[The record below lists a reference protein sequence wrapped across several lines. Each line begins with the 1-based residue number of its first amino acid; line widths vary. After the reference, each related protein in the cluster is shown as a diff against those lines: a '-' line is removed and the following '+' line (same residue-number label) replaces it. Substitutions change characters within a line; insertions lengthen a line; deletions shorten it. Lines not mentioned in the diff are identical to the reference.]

1 MKIDI
6 YAKNYEVGEKLKS
19 ITEQKLAKLDKY
31 FKDDGTAAKVSFK
44 KQGNSL
50 TTEIMLD
57 FNGKLVRATA
67 TSDNFY
73 DNIDVILPK
82 LEGQIRK
89 HRTKF
94 DKHNKNAAFSE
105 AAIYDLKNKEEN
117 VKSQLVKKKN
127 FALSPMTVKEAE
139 EEMELLGHSF
149 YVFLEAKSNSIQVL
163 YKRND
168 GDLGLIVPQI

>member
-6 YAKNYEVGEKLKS
+6 YAKNYEVGEKLKNV
-19 ITEQKLAKLDKY
+19 TEQKLAKLDKY
-31 FKDDGTAAKVSFK
+31 FKDDESVAKVTFK
-44 KQGNSL
+44 KQANSL

-67 TSDNFY
+67 SSDNFY

-94 DKHNKNAAFSE
+94 DKHNKNVAFNDV
-105 AAIYDLKNKEEN
+105 AIYDVENKEEKN
-117 VKSQLVKKKN
+117 RSEVVKKKS
-127 FALSPMTVKEAE
+127 FALTPMTVKEAE
-139 EEMELLGHSF
+139 EEM
-149 YVFLEAKSNSIQVL
+149 VFATAVSMHCCNEYGSAHA
-163 YKRND
+163 
-168 GDLGLIVPQI
+168 

>member
-1 MKIDI
+1 MKFDI
-6 YAKNYEVGEKLKS
+6 YAKNYEVGEKLKN
-19 ITEQKLAKLDKY
+19 ITEQKLSKLDKY
-31 FKDDGTAAKVSFK
+31 FKDDDTVAKVSFK
-44 KQGNSL
+44 KQANSL

-73 DNIDVILPK
+73 DNIDVVLPK

-94 DKHNKNAAFSE
+94 DKHNKNSAFND
-105 AAIYDLKNKEEN
+105 AAIFDVKNGEET
-117 VKSQLVKKKN
+117 VKKQIVKKKN
-127 FALSPMTVKEAE
+127 FVLTPMTVKEAE

-149 YVFLEAKSNSIQVL
+149 YVFLEAKTNTVQVL

-168 GDLGLIVPQI
+168 GDLGLIEPQI

>member
-1 MKIDI
+1 MKFDI
-6 YAKNYEVGEKLKS
+6 YAKNYEVGEKLKN

-31 FKDDGTAAKVSFK
+31 FKDDETVAKVSFK
-44 KQGNSL
+44 KQANSL

-73 DNIDVILPK
+73 DNIDIILPK

-94 DKHNKNAAFSE
+94 DKHNKNAAFND
-105 AAIYDLKNKEEN
+105 AAIYDLKNDEEN
-117 VKSQLVKKKN
+117 AKQQVVKKKN
-127 FALSPMTVKEAE
+127 FVLSPMTVKEAE

-149 YVFLEAKSNSIQVL
+149 YVFLEAKSNTVQVL

-168 GDLGLIVPQI
+168 GDLGLIEPQI